1 MQGRGMQLAALA
13 AAALLMLSGTLVL
26 ATHES
31 QGLGS
36 ALQARGNWNRGERT
50 AFLAALAAQGR
61 AEQSEVAVIRA
72 TLDADGYTNWHG
84 HPGPSVV
91 VVTEG
96 TLTVLEPT
104 AAGRCRE
111 REFGP
116 GSAFFHAS
124 DNHDFRN
131 NGTQQVVF
139 YITYFVTA
147 WPPLVHFDDP
157 GTCG

>member
-1 MQGRGMQLAALA
+1 MPRSRIRLAALA
-13 AAALLMLSGTLVL
+13 AAALLVVSGSLVL

-36 ALQARGNWNRGERT
+36 ALQARGSWDRAERT
-50 AFLAALAAQGR
+50 AFLAALAAQGK
-61 AEQSEVAVIRA
+61 ADQSDVAVIRA

-91 VVTEG
+91 IVTEG

-104 AAGRCRE
+104 AAGGCRS
-111 REFGP
+111 RDLGP
-116 GSAFFHAS
+116 GSAFFHTS
-124 DNHDFRN
+124 GNHDFRN
-131 NGTQQVVF
+131 DGTQQVVF
-139 YITYFVTA
+139 YITYFVTS